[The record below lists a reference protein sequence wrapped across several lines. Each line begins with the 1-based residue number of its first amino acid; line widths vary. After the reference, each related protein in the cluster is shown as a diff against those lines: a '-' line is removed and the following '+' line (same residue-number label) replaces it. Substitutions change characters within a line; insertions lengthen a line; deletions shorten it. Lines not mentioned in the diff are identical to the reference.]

1 MKELTNR
8 PSINR
13 LAAMSEGV
21 RARMQISTWDA
32 EDFSVV
38 IRWGFTIVG
47 VVGSWVQDSSL
58 AVGPRNHV
66 AVGVVIYAVLRT
78 FLRVPAAARRSVTVS
93 ASIADLSVYG
103 CGACLTGVWSSPY
116 MVCVAGSVA
125 LAGLVAGLAA
135 VMVGIVEIAAFRSV
149 RMYLGVST
157 LGSGTVLYKVL
168 GIFAIGVLGAC
179 AGQLLRIQ
187 KMRAGELKSLRSL
200 NEVHSLLLELHTR
213 AEDEPRWLTLNGA
226 TRTIVGRLRNEIQA
240 DLVTLLLR
248 DPSVEG
254 LEQHWQVA
262 AVEGLRLPPMM
273 VDKRLPGG
281 ARQAER
287 QRGVIRVAELR
298 PGQGLDSRST
308 SGLYAPLWGRSA
320 LLGILIL
327 ERRSDA
333 PFTEYDAEVV
343 DGIAR
348 HAGLTIDNT
357 RLFARLRR
365 LGADVERDRIA
376 RELHDRIGQSLVG
389 VGLTVDR
396 LAMSLPEEA
405 QEVRRELESV
415 AADVRGVT
423 RQVREK
429 LTDLRT
435 DPAST
440 TELPRALGE
449 FLDRVAARSQIRITF
464 DQNPV
469 RDLTETEAH
478 EVWRIAQEAVLNAER
493 HAGAGHLYIFWGEKN
508 RQRLLIVSD
517 DGKGITGTAPLRR
530 DAYGLIGMRERAEV
544 IGASL
549 ILDTGAGKG
558 TTVRLRLKEAKA

>member
-1 MKELTNR
+1 
-8 PSINR
+8 
-13 LAAMSEGV
+13 
-21 RARMQISTWDA
+21 
-32 EDFSVV
+32 
-38 IRWGFTIVG
+38 
-47 VVGSWVQDSSL
+47 
-58 AVGPRNHV
+58 
-66 AVGVVIYAVLRT
+66 
-78 FLRVPAAARRSVTVS
+78 
-93 ASIADLSVYG
+93 
-103 CGACLTGVWSSPY
+103 